1 MSDCERLSGS
11 TESRPTKAAAEC
23 EAAVRLAPKSAQ
35 ARYSYG
41 AFLEKHEKLDDAIA
55 QYREALQID
64 PRFIDAQIDLASTLF
79 AKGERVG
86 GSKGALPG
94 GHPARPEACPALI
107 TIWERFLCAK
117 AMLPRR
123 LRNLNR
129 RCTFIPTFRR
139 PRKTCA

>member
-41 AFLEKHEKLDDAIA
+41 VFLEKHEKLDDAIA
-55 QYREALQID
+55 QYRQALQID

-79 AKGERVG
+79 AKGRASWRKQRRITWRPP
-86 GSKGALPG
+86 GSTRSLPS
-94 GHPARPEACPALI
+94 LI

-129 RCTFIPTFRR
+129 RCIFIPTFRS

>member
-55 QYREALQID
+55 QYRQALQID

-94 GHPARPEACPALI
+94 GHPARPEACPASSLSGKDFYAR
-107 TIWERFLCAK
+107 TQRSRGDCA
-117 AMLPRR
+117 
-123 LRNLNR
+123 
-129 RCTFIPTFRR
+129 I
-139 PRKTCA
+139 